1 MSPSGGD
8 IAACKGGPSP
18 MSNFNYAGP
27 MTETVLLGVLSL
39 YAPGRRLVWD
49 ATNLRVPN
57 EPELSRYIRPDY
69 RPGWSL

>member
-1 MSPSGGD
+1 MSPNGGD

-39 YAPGRRLVWD
+39 YAPGRRLIWD

-57 EPELSRYIRPDY
+57 EPELSRYIRSDY